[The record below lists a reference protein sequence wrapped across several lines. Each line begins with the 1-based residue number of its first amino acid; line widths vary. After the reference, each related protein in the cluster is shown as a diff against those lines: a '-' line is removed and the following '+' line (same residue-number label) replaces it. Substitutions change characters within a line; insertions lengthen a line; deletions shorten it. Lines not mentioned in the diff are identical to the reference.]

1 MALFFFGTRV
11 EGHCWLELYQDL
23 RAVTPEMINQLTA
36 YNKDA
41 SDIRNGFEI
50 HHVRGDVYAWGI
62 ES

>member
-1 MALFFFGTRV
+1 MALFFFGTGV
-11 EGHCWLELYQDL
+11 EGHCRLELYQDL
-23 RAVTPEMINQLTA
+23 RAVTSAMINQLT